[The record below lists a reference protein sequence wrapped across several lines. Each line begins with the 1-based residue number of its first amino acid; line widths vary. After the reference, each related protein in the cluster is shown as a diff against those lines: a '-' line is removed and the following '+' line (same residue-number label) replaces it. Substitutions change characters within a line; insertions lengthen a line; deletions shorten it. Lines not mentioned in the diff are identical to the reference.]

1 MRFKDIVGQ
10 ESIKEVLRR
19 GHESGR
25 VSHALLFT
33 GESGRGGLAL
43 ALAYFQYLNCTNRQ
57 GGDSCGVC
65 PSCRQAEALAHPDLH
80 FVFPAPTTKESRSA
94 CDVALPAWREMV
106 SSSGGYFSEQEWYAS
121 VGMENKQGLISKKE
135 ADEVIRKLSFKA
147 FESEW
152 KAVVM
157 WLPERMNDSSANC
170 LLKILEE
177 PWDKTLFLLVSE
189 HPEKLLATILSRTQE
204 VSVGRIDREALA
216 KAAVERFGVAPAD
229 AADAARVA
237 DGSMVT
243 LKALFSAEAAEMRS
257 ENFSHFAS
265 LMRLAYGQKHMELME
280 WAEQMAKLGRERQK
294 HFLEYSLGMLRES
307 YMLTAGLSPISYLWG
322 EEAAFC
328 TKFAPFVNNSNIELL
343 IGAFERT
350 LRDVMANGNARI
362 VFIHFALAASKFFLN
377 KPNK

>member
-1 MRFKDIVGQ
+1 MRFRDIVGQ
-10 ESIKEVLRR
+10 EQIVEVLRR
-19 GHESGR
+19 GYESGR

-33 GESGRGGLAL
+33 GDSGRGGLAL
-43 ALAYFQYLNCTNRQ
+43 ALAYYQYLNCTNKQ
-57 GGDSCGVC
+57 GGDSCGEC
-65 PSCRQAEALAHPDLH
+65 PSCRQVESLTHPDLH
-80 FVFPAPTTKESRSA
+80 FVFPAPTAKERSA
-94 CDVALPAWREMV
+94 CDAVLPAWREMV
-106 SSSGGYFSEQEWYAS
+106 SSSGGYFSEQEWYVS

-147 FESEW
+147 FSSEW

-177 PWDKTLFLLVSE
+177 PWDKTLFMLVSE
-189 HPEKLLATILSRTQE
+189 HPEKLLTTILSRTQE
-204 VSVGRIDREALA
+204 ISVGRIDRESLA
-216 KAAVERFGVAPAD
+216 KAAVERFGVSPSD
-229 AADAARVA
+229 AAGAARVA
-237 DGSMVT
+237 DGSVVA
-243 LKALFSAEAAEMRS
+243 LRGLFSEEASEMRS
-257 ENFSHFAS
+257 ENFSQFAT
-265 LMRLAYGQKHMELME
+265 LMRLAYSQKHLELIE
-280 WAEQMAKLGRERQK
+280 WAEQMAKMGRERQK

-328 TKFAPFVNNSNIELL
+328 KKFAPFVNNSNIELL
-343 IGAFERT
+343 IAAFERT

-362 VFIHFALAASKFFLN
+362 VFIHFGLAASKFFLN